1 MLDQAKHTRVKF
13 QEFKEK
19 YFEGITLHNQLVDE
33 IDWLKKEMNQLKI
46 EKIWL
51 ERTCNQQNNQLV
63 CYQALFYKRGHD
75 NSQIQFKITG
85 ITSWIQQKDGFEI
98 NEIP

>member
-1 MLDQAKHTRVKF
+1 MAQATLMLDQAKHTRVKF

-46 EKIWL
+46 EKI
-51 ERTCNQQNNQLV
+51 
-63 CYQALFYKRGHD
+63 
-75 NSQIQFKITG
+75 
-85 ITSWIQQKDGFEI
+85 
-98 NEIP
+98 